1 MVRPFLMRFLFCCCN
16 ISIISVILISVYK
29 NDGIS
34 PLFGDQP
41 RNILGG
47 KEAGNEREMKTGRKH
62 FYITISMT
70 LAALIF
76 LATYMMT
83 TFYRNARKDVLAI
96 GASTMAQEKEQ
107 AERYL
112 YRALDIIQITSME
125 IEYLLQKD
133 TAPDVI
139 LDFLENEST
148 YYRDSV
154 DRDFTGVYGWI
165 RGEYLDGIGWVPDAD
180 YVPTERVWYTD
191 AVKADGEPAMIS
203 PYLDAQT
210 GNIMIS
216 ISRLL
221 HDKESVISLDI
232 SMDTLQRLMERTN
245 LNGHGY
251 GFIVDRDGFVVAHS
265 DASEKGKEY
274 GQEEDKKA
282 LVEKVAGSVGT
293 SFDMELDGEKI
304 TVFSDT
310 ILNDWYV
317 VMVVDNKGLYA
328 DISII
333 MVQSVCMCLVVFGTM
348 VLFCFVEM
356 NRTDRYMV
364 KLQESREEL
373 KQLNDTIMQVL
384 AKTIDA
390 KDKYTRGHS
399 VRVANYSRE
408 IARRMGKSGE
418 EQEKI
423 YRAAL
428 LHDVGKIR
436 IPDGII
442 NKPGRLTEEE
452 YAFIKLHP
460 VSGYHIL
467 KSFTKDQMIAT
478 GAKFHHERYDGKGY
492 PSGLVGDNTPEHAR
506 IIGVADAYDAMASNR
521 SYRKALPQ
529 EVIRDELLAG
539 KGTQFDSRIVEVM
552 IKMMDEDLEYQMRQ
566 FDEQQKTVLA
576 VDDEEI
582 SVEMLEHIFE
592 TQPIYRLL
600 TAASGEQALK
610 MLREECVDLVLLDLE
625 MPGMNGLEVFKHI
638 KELRGI
644 PVVFMTATK
653 DLATM
658 EKAREMGVEDYITK
672 PFMPQIL
679 LETVYGA
686 LNWEG

>member
-1 MVRPFLMRFLFCCCN
+1 
-16 ISIISVILISVYK
+16 
-29 NDGIS
+29 
-34 PLFGDQP
+34 
-41 RNILGG
+41 
-47 KEAGNEREMKTGRKH
+47 MKTNRKH
-62 FYITISMT
+62 FFITIIVT

-76 LATYMMT
+76 LSAYMMT
-83 TFYRNARKDVLAI
+83 TFYQNARKDALTI
-96 GASTMAQEKEQ
+96 GASTLAQKKGQ
-107 AERYL
+107 AEHYL
-112 YRALDIIQITSME
+112 SRALDIIQITSME
-125 IEYLLQKD
+125 IEYLLRNESD
-133 TAPDVI
+133 SDVI
-139 LDFLENEST
+139 LSFLENESE
-148 YYRDSV
+148 YYTNSV
-154 DRDFTGVYGWI
+154 DENFTGVYGWI
-165 RGEYLDGIGWVPDAD
+165 NGEYLDGIGWVPDAD
-180 YVPTERVWYTD
+180 YVPTDRVWYTD
-191 AVKADGEPAMIS
+191 AIRADGQPAMIS

-210 GNIMIS
+210 GTIMIS
-216 ISRLL
+216 ISRMLY
-221 HDKESVISLDI
+221 DRESVISLDI
-232 SMDTLQRLMERTN
+232 SMDTLQRLMEMIN

-251 GFIVDRDGFVVAHS
+251 GFIIDRDGFVVAHS
-265 DASEKGKEY
+265 NAAEKGKEY
-274 GQEEDKKA
+274 GEDTEKKELIDRIIA
-282 LVEKVAGSVGT
+282 SGGT
-293 SFDMELDGEKI
+293 SFDMEFGGEKI

-328 DISII
+328 ELSGL
-333 MVQSVCMCLVVFGTM
+333 MAQSAVMCLIVFGVT

-373 KQLNDTIMQVL
+373 RQLNDTIMQVL
-384 AKTIDA
+384 ARTIDA

-408 IARRMGKSGE
+408 IAKRMGKSEE

-442 NKPGRLTEEE
+442 NKPGKLTEEE
-452 YAFIKLHP
+452 YAYIKLHP

-492 PSGLVGDNTPEHAR
+492 PDGLAGENTPEHAR

-529 EVIRDELLAG
+529 DVIRGELVTG
-539 KGTQFDSRIVEVM
+539 KGTQFDPKIVEVM
-552 IKMMDEDLEYQMRQ
+552 LQIVDEDTEYRLRQ
-566 FDEQQKTVLA
+566 TDDSQKTVLV
-576 VDDEEI
+576 VDDEELSI
-582 SVEMLEHIFE
+582 ELVRNIFMN
-592 TQPIYRLL
+592 QPGYELL
-600 TAASGEQALK
+600 TATSGDAALEILK
-610 MLREECVDLVLLDLE
+610 VGGVDLVLLDLE
-625 MPGMNGLEVFKHI
+625 MPGINGLEVFRRI
-638 KELRGI
+638 KETCDI

-653 DLATM
+653 DLSIM
-658 EKAREMGVEDYITK
+658 EKARELGVEDYITK

-686 LNWEG
+686 LNWEE